1 MVAEELHVRTVGLE
15 VAVVALSNVLF
26 ATQRGEAPVLRDDDL
41 LAARELV
48 LGAAECFDGG
58 GAMIVSG
65 SHTEDDLTNVH
76 TSNLAVGL
84 AKSTTHA
91 GLESIGS
98 GARQHLVDTDDVIRV
113 DADSEMET
121 FFAGNLDEIFVGA
134 NASRF

>member
-1 MVAEELHVRTVGLE
+1 MVAEELHVRTVGFE

-26 ATQRGEAPVLRDDDL
+26 ATQRREAPVLGDDDL
-41 LAARELV
+41 LATGEFV

-58 GAMIVSG
+58 GAMIVPG
-65 SHTEDDLTNVH
+65 SHTEDDLANVY

-84 AKSTTHA
+84 AKSTTHT